1 MSEEVKDLNTEQQ
14 PTNSTPEEKAG
25 GQGGGKMFTQEDVNR
40 IVAERLAKERAKGQP
55 TVANQREQELSI
67 REQALECR
75 DFLENENQKRG
86 TNYPAAELVH
96 LLGARPLA
104 EFKDALHEF
113 ERVYDKMASTAP
125 HREPPKPNP
134 TADARLR
141 SAFGLK

>member
-1 MSEEVKDLNTEQQ
+1 MSEETKNTNTGEQS
-14 PTNSTPEEKAG
+14 TNSTPEANG
-25 GQGGGKMFTQEDVNR
+25 GHGGEKMFTQEDVNR
-40 IVAERLAKERAKGQP
+40 IIAERLAKERAKGQP
-55 TVANQREQELSI
+55 PAADQRERELPV

-75 DFLENENQKRG
+75 DFLESENQKRG

-113 ERVYDKMASTAP
+113 EKIYDKMVSTAP
-125 HREPPKPNP
+125 HREPPEPNP
-134 TADARLR
+134 TADSRLR